1 MSDNTNTEIRDDLD
15 GTFTVQVTTGGGYT
29 GMMRTTTRTSRVQ
42 AEELDE
48 VIADLEAG
56 WTLTRT
62 RQMTVNNMTIC
73 RGDNCRN
80 KTIRLNGLCP
90 HPHN

>member
-1 MSDNTNTEIRDDLD
+1 MTRTDTNTEIRDDLD
-15 GTFTVQVTTGGGYT
+15 GTFTVQVSRWENDR
-29 GMMRTTTRTSRVQ
+29 RTTTRTSRIQ

-48 VIADLEAG
+48 IVADLEAG

-62 RQMTVNNMTIC
+62 RVMTVENMTIC
-73 RGDNCRN
+73 RNDDCRN

-90 HPHN
+90 TPHN